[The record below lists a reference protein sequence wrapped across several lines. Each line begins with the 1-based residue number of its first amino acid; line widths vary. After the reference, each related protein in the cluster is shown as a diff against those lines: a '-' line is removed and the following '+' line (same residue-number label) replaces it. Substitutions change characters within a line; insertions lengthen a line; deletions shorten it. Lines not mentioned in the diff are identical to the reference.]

1 MDGAFPASQP
11 LTSEGALAKQFGVT
25 RPKVRQ
31 DLSEVR
37 ASGPVEA
44 IKGRGTFAHS
54 PHRVAPAPRARRVR
68 RPSDGSRIKA
78 DGVRWTDAEPTVATR
93 SRRST
98 GPSGSTSH
106 PVGRADAHIQRLAD
120 RRPRPSS
127 STPPDIRPVLG
138 AHRHQ
143 VRGGGHAAGALHGA
157 RRPGP
162 RAPLHGVHPHP
173 HAFTRPG
180 SGATTRRR
188 GPEARAGWLRLSLR
202 HQGGSFRSPRAARPP
217 AGPAL
222 LPSSRSSPA
231 GARAARTEIS
241 YLRPEK
247 GYVVAGAVGS
257 TALATSPV
265 RVPRRA
271 RPGGH
276 SCTLRAGPK
285 PAQVASQRTAP

>member
-1 MDGAFPASQP
+1 MIPGFRPSVLPLHEGILDGTFPASQP
-11 LTSEGALAKQFGVT
+11 LPSEGALAKQLDVT

-54 PHRVAPAPRARRVR
+54 PHTVAPAPRARRVR

-98 GPSGSTSH
+98 GPSGPTSH

-127 STPPDIRPVLG
+127 STPPDISPVLG
-138 AHRHQ
+138 THRHQ
-143 VRGGGHAAGALHGA
+143 VRGGGHAAGALHSA

-162 RAPLHGVHPHP
+162 RPPLHGVHPHP

-202 HQGGSFRSPRAARPP
+202 HQVRLAPLPARRPDLRPGLRSSLRPAPARPAP
-217 AGPAL
+217 
-222 LPSSRSSPA
+222 
-231 GARAARTEIS
+231 
-241 YLRPEK
+241 
-247 GYVVAGAVGS
+247 
-257 TALATSPV
+257 
-265 RVPRRA
+265 VPRTQQSAAYA
-271 RPGGH
+271 REGVCRGWGGRLH
-276 SCTLRAGPK
+276 GFTEPLWREPRRS
-285 PAQVASQRTAP
+285 